1 METLLQDIRYGLRM
15 LARNPGFVVVAIITL
30 ALGIGANTAI
40 FSIIDGLLLRPLPV
54 PNASQLTVLAY
65 QQQKGNI
72 QAQFSQPAYRDIRNQ
87 STETF
92 SDVFAYQVGLDG
104 LSVDGKADRVLTNYV
119 SGNFFTGLGIK
130 PQIGRFILPSEGEV
144 SGADPVMV
152 LGYSYWK
159 SRFGGDASIV
169 GRKVSVDGHPI
180 TVIGVAPKGFVGVSP
195 FLAVQAY
202 LPVGMLEITNT
213 PPDLGT
219 NRQIRNLNVLARL
232 RADKT
237 IHQAQAS
244 LAVIGRRLAQE
255 YPQPEKDLNLQVFPE
270 LESRPQPDPN
280 HTLLIVG
287 ALFLGLA
294 ALVLLLAC
302 VNVANLLL
310 VRASARSREMA
321 IRSALGAARF
331 RLIRQL
337 LVESILLALL
347 GGVAG
352 LLLGYWG
359 GSTLTSIDV
368 QTDLPINFG
377 FGFDWRVFGYATL
390 AALLTGII
398 VGIMPALRA
407 SRGNLS
413 AILHEGGRGVVGGKN
428 RLRSTLVAAQVAGS
442 FVILIIA
449 GLFARSLNKAQQI
462 SLGFEPDHVVNF
474 VMDPTE
480 IGYNEAQT
488 RDFYKNLLERVRSLP
503 GVVSASTASGAPMG
517 YYNNFDSVAI
527 EGYQPPP
534 DQPLPAALYNTISSD
549 YLQTM
554 QIPLLRGRAF
564 TAADDENGQYVAIV
578 SENMAKQY
586 WPDSDPIGRHF
597 QMLSDAKHTMT
608 VVGVVNDIRYQGA
621 TGPYRP
627 VFYAPFA
634 QHQTGNSLQ
643 ILQVR
648 TAGAPSPMIPE
659 IERALQSLAPQ
670 LPVFDVKTMRQ
681 ALYTLNGLLA
691 FQLGAVLAALLGVLG
706 LILAIV
712 GVYGVVS
719 YAASQK
725 SHEIG
730 VRMALGAQPAD
741 ILKMVF
747 RDGFLIVAIGLVI
760 GIALALAAGRLVGGF
775 VVVSARDPLTYIVV
789 TGVLVFVALAACF
802 IPARRAT
809 RVDPLVALRYE

>member
-1 METLLQDIRYGLRM
+1 
-15 LARNPGFVVVAIITL
+15 
-30 ALGIGANTAI
+30 
-40 FSIIDGLLLRPLPV
+40 
-54 PNASQLTVLAY
+54 
-65 QQQKGNI
+65 
-72 QAQFSQPAYRDIRNQ
+72 
-87 STETF
+87 
-92 SDVFAYQVGLDG
+92 
-104 LSVDGKADRVLTNYV
+104 
-119 SGNFFTGLGIK
+119 
-130 PQIGRFILPSEGEV
+130 
-144 SGADPVMV
+144 
-152 LGYSYWK
+152 
-159 SRFGGDASIV
+159 
-169 GRKVSVDGHPI
+169 
-180 TVIGVAPKGFVGVSP
+180 
-195 FLAVQAY
+195 
-202 LPVGMLEITNT
+202 
-213 PPDLGT
+213 
-219 NRQIRNLNVLARL
+219 
-232 RADKT
+232 
-237 IHQAQAS
+237 
-244 LAVIGRRLAQE
+244 
-255 YPQPEKDLNLQVFPE
+255 
-270 LESRPQPDPN
+270 
-280 HTLLIVG
+280 
-287 ALFLGLA
+287 
-294 ALVLLLAC
+294 
-302 VNVANLLL
+302 
-310 VRASARSREMA
+310 
-321 IRSALGAARF
+321 
-331 RLIRQL
+331 
-337 LVESILLALL
+337 
-347 GGVAG
+347 
-352 LLLGYWG
+352 
-359 GSTLTSIDV
+359 
-368 QTDLPINFG
+368 
-377 FGFDWRVFGYATL
+377 
-390 AALLTGII
+390 
-398 VGIMPALRA
+398 
-407 SRGNLS
+407 
-413 AILHEGGRGVVGGKN
+413 
-428 RLRSTLVAAQVAGS
+428 
-442 FVILIIA
+442 
-449 GLFARSLNKAQQI
+449 
-462 SLGFEPDHVVNF
+462 
-474 VMDPTE
+474 
-480 IGYNEAQT
+480 
-488 RDFYKNLLERVRSLP
+488 
-503 GVVSASTASGAPMG
+503 
-517 YYNNFDSVAI
+517 
-527 EGYQPPP
+527 
-534 DQPLPAALYNTISSD
+534 
-549 YLQTM
+549 M

-760 GIALALAAGRLVGGF
+760 GIALALAASRLVGGF